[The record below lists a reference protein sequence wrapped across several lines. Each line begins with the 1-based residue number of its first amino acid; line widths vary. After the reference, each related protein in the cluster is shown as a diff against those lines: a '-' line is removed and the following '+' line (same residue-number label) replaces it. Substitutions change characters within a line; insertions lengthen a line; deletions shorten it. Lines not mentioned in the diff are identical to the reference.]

1 MGVTLIVGVVVLST
15 LMVMIYLVSLLNVI
29 SAGFNGISV
38 LLSLTQVKLRVQ
50 GTPAF
55 WIELYKVCPKVIY

>member
-29 SAGFNGISV
+29 SAGFNRISV

-50 GTPAF
+50 GTPV
-55 WIELYKVCPKVIY
+55 L